1 MNMSLSVP
9 EWHRIAMEGTAPPVR
24 ILLNGCSMDPLIRR
38 NRDFVTIAAT
48 DQELVPGDIVLFAV
62 PDVERYVVHRVWKI
76 QDGQVLTWGDHCVEP
91 DGWVP
96 DEAIWGRAILIE
108 RGCREI
114 STDPEKGLR
123 WAKFWHQAGKAY
135 RLYERYRNGIA
146 RRIKKLF
153 A

>member
-76 QDGQVLTWGDHCVEP
+76 QDGQVLTWGDNCGEP
-91 DGWVP
+91 DGWLP
-96 DEAIWGRAILIE
+96 KEAIWGRVVLIE
-108 RGCREI
+108 RGKREI
-114 STDPEKGLR
+114 RPDPVKGIH
-123 WAKFWHQAGKAY
+123 WARFWHEARKGYHLY
-135 RLYERYRNGIA
+135 RICRDGIT
-146 RRIKKLF
+146 RGFKKIF
-153 A
+153 R